1 LLFIPYFGGASG
13 IIPDLNVSIFR
24 YTRIAVIMVITVTEI
39 PGTAPRNNSQ
49 KVELIRLEI

>member
-49 KVELIRLEI
+49 KVELI